1 MSRRYA
7 QADTRLFTFLMRL
20 IGAKSQPNGPA
31 KKAAPKKGAKQWK
44 AKLN

>member
-20 IGAKSQPNGPA
+20 IGAKPQPNSPA
-31 KKAAPKKGAKQWK
+31 KMAVSKKEPKRWK
-44 AKLN
+44 TKLN